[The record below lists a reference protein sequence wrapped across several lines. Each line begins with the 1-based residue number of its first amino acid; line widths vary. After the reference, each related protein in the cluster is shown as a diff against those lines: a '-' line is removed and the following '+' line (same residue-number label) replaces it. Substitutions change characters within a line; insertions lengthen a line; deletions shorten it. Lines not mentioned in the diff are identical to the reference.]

1 MHLHNKC
8 YRWQLPNQVDKQIRL
23 CHSSRGNLL
32 EVSPADPISE
42 MIAKAMMTLY
52 NSDVLH
58 AGTSLG
64 KKFKNIFLGYLG
76 IMSVYLKPYID
87 LFNNRVAGVMV
98 KEHFMAR
105 GSQINSN
112 ISIHSRL

>member
-1 MHLHNKC
+1 
-8 YRWQLPNQVDKQIRL
+8 
-23 CHSSRGNLL
+23 
-32 EVSPADPISE
+32 

-52 NSDVLH
+52 SSDVLH

-64 KKFKNIFLGYLG
+64 KSLKNIFLGYLG
-76 IMSVYLKPYID
+76 KMSVYLKPYID
-87 LFNNRVAGVMV
+87 LFKSRVAGVMV

-105 GSQINSN
+105 GSQINSK